1 MSIKLTLDELV
12 KSQKDGKVKNS
23 SSRRREFCGMRRTYV
38 HRSEHERKRN
48 EEIGLFTKPSHF
60 IGLCMLHRGKIIE
73 RCQFN

>member
-1 MSIKLTLDELV
+1 
-12 KSQKDGKVKNS
+12 
-23 SSRRREFCGMRRTYV
+23 MRRSYV
-38 HRSEHERKRN
+38 RRSEHERKRN